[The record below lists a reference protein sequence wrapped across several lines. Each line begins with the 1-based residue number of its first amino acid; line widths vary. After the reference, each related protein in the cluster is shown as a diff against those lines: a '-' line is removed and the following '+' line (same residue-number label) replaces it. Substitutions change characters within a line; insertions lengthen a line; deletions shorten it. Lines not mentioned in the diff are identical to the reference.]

1 MAELAEM
8 LLKVGL
14 PLHEVNGVLV
24 PRFVRQENVDKLKDL
39 ELYPDDVWV
48 VSYPKCGN
56 TWTQQIV
63 RLIRNNGVQDDV
75 FITTAVPWVEA
86 GPPFNSVDAENVP
99 RPRAFKSH
107 FLYDAF
113 PCGPPHTT
121 PCKYIYVVR
130 NPKDV
135 AVSLYFYGTATLME
149 WESWWKKY
157 VSGDVVFGKY
167 IDHLLSW
174 LPHKNDKNVLFLKYE
189 DMKKDLPK
197 AVSQIASFL
206 EVDLSSDVI
215 DKIADLTSFDKMK
228 NDNTANSI
236 FPLLHQ
242 VEGATKF
249 MRKGVVGDWKN
260 HLTAE
265 QSSEIDAI
273 FAERLN
279 GISVDFQY
287 E

>member
-1 MAELAEM
+1 MSSTENT
-8 LLKVGL
+8 
-14 PLHEVNGVLV
+14 PDPPHIVNGLLV
-24 PRFVRQENVDKLKDL
+24 SSFVKQERVDKLKDL

-48 VSYPKCGN
+48 VSYPKCGS

-75 FITTAVPWVEA
+75 KIATAIPWVEA
-86 GPPFNSVDAENVP
+86 GPPFNSVNAEDVP

-107 FLYDAF
+107 FPYHLL

-121 PCKYIYVVR
+121 PCKYIHVAR

-135 AVSLYFYGTATLME
+135 AVSFYFHSRITHFPGIE
-149 WESWWKKY
+149 WDDYWKKF
-157 VSGDVVFGKY
+157 VAGDVQFGNY
-167 IDHLLSW
+167 LDHFLSW
-174 LPHKNDKNVLFLKYE
+174 VPHKGEKNLLFLEYE
-189 DMKKDLPK
+189 DMKKDLPR

-206 EVDLSSDVI
+206 GVDLSSDVI

-228 NDNTANSI
+228 NDNTANST
-236 FPLLHQ
+236 FPPVYK

-249 MRKGVVGDWKN
+249 MRKGMVGDWKN
-260 HLTAE
+260 LLTAE
-265 QSSEIDAI
+265 QSSEMDAI
-273 FAERLN
+273 IAEKLN
-279 GISVDFQY
+279 GSGVAFKY